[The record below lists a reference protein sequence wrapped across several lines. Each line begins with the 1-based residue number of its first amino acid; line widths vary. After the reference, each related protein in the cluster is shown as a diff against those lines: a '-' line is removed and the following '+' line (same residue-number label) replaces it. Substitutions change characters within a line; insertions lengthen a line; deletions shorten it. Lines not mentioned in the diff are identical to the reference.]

1 MTIIS
6 FLKLV
11 SVTFFVFILWIIYLA
26 NTGQSSVFFK
36 FVASIPYGDKVGH
49 FCIFGSLTLAANF
62 LLKCKSL
69 TFTFASKKE
78 LKLYVGSIL
87 VFIFAL
93 TEELSQFFLANR
105 TLDMFDLLADI
116 IGIVI
121 FSFFTACLYKYS
133 KIKR

>member
-69 TFTFASKKE
+69 TFTFTSKKE
-78 LKLYVGSIL
+78 LKLYVGSML
-87 VFIFAL
+87 VFLFAL

-105 TLDMFDLLADI
+105 TLDIFDLLADI